1 MRQPR
6 LAEMV
11 ADVLRRRI
19 LDGTLA
25 DGDLLPKQED
35 LLDEFGVSKPSI
47 REALRILETE
57 GLITVRRGNIGGA
70 TVHVPRAQSAA
81 YMLGLV
87 MQAQAVSVADL
98 GSALSFLEPVCAALC
113 AAREDRMD
121 TVVPALRAIH
131 DEAESVIDDE
141 LVLLDVGRR
150 FHEALVSLCGNQTII
165 LMVGTLESLWSAHER
180 SWAGTVRPEALPDAR
195 YRRTGHKAHERIIAL
210 IERGAVDEVAKA
222 TRLHVTG
229 AQEYALHAG
238 GTIDVAPL
246 SRPGFDRSTSLR

>member
-1 MRQPR
+1 
-6 LAEMV
+6 MV

-19 LDGTLA
+19 LSGQLA
-25 DGDLLPKQED
+25 DGDLLPKQEQ

-70 TVHVPRAQSAA
+70 TVHVPRPAAAA

-87 MQAQAVSVADL
+87 MQSESVTLADL
-98 GSALSFLEPVCAALC
+98 GDALRYIEPVCAALC

-121 TVVPALRAIH
+121 TVVPVLQALQ
-131 DEAESVIDDE
+131 DEAESVLDDE
-141 LVLLDVGRR
+141 RALLDVGRR
-150 FHEALVSLCGNQTII
+150 FHEALVSQCGNHTII
-165 LMVGTLESLWSAHER
+165 LVAGTLETLWSAHER
-180 SWAGTVRPEALPDAR
+180 SWAGTVQVDALPDAQ
-195 YRRTGHKAHERIIAL
+195 YRRAGHRAHERIITL

-222 TRLHVTG
+222 VRQHVAG
-229 AQEYALHAG
+229 AQQYALDAG

-246 SRPGFDRSTSLR
+246 ASGGFDRSTLLR